1 MQIAMKSFQVMN
13 LATKDKTLKA
23 NEYRVFMY
31 LADKAGNETAECF
44 VLHSTVGGDLGLHAD
59 TVRRIINR
67 LVSKGYIL
75 KQQVKQK
82 YTNNNSANV
91 YTICQMLDE
100 ASLKIK
106 KKIVELFPIIK
117 RGAMTDKEMK
127 EIAIEKIKEEL
138 QEETEEV
145 VEEPTVEE
153 VSEESTEETE
163 EVPTFRPTFE
173 PRFQIENQEETE
185 EVAIEEV
192 IKDDSEDK
200 TISFIDMVKMQFENS
215 ISAEV
220 ESLMELVKEYGI
232 IATKE
237 QMKTLIHRFDIRE
250 IRKSLHR
257 AFAYEFTHFNFVRKD
272 LEGRL
277 R

>member
-13 LATKDKTLKA
+13 LAIKDKTLKA

-106 KKIVELFPIIK
+106 KKIVELFPVVRK
-117 RGAMTDKEMK
+117 GERTMKEM
-127 EIAIEKIKEEL
+127 EQIALEKLYEE
-138 QEETEEV
+138 QQEATPAEEETVVEDVNDEPKFIPSFEPKYHIEEQQETEV
-145 VEEPTVEE
+145 VEETPAEE
-153 VSEESTEETE
+153 VSE
-163 EVPTFRPTFE
+163 R
-173 PRFQIENQEETE
+173 
-185 EVAIEEV
+185 
-192 IKDDSEDK
+192 
-200 TISFIDMVKMQFENS
+200 ISFIDMIKMQFENS
-215 ISAEV
+215 KSFELD
-220 ESLMELVKEYGI
+220 SLMSLVNEYGI
-232 IATKE
+232 IATRE
-237 QMKTLIHRFDIRE
+237 QMKTLIHRFDLHE
-250 IRKSLHR
+250 IKKSLHR
-257 AFAYEFTHFNFVRKD
+257 AFAYEFTHFNFVRND